1 MNIQAQESKWTGY
14 IWRSDSSIPEV
25 ILNAEFD
32 FDCVKDDDNPFI
44 VEGELY
50 NEARQLSVSIRY
62 IDGKHIFREF
72 SPDSLDDDSR
82 KTEIVY
88 TPERAFDAKGI
99 KGLDFWQI
107 WRAEEDPC
115 CEDHE
120 KKAMKVLRP
129 AELVFRGFIIKES
142 EQ

>member
-14 IWRSDSSIPEV
+14 IWRSDSSIPEI

-72 SPDSLDDDSR
+72 SPD
-82 KTEIVY
+82 
-88 TPERAFDAKGI
+88 
-99 KGLDFWQI
+99 FWQI

>member
-1 MNIQAQESKWTGY
+1 MNTQAQESKWTGY
-14 IWRSDSSIPEV
+14 IWRSDSSIPEI
-25 ILNAEFD
+25 ILNSEFD
-32 FDCVKDDDNPFI
+32 FDSIKDDDNPFI

-50 NEARQLSVSIRY
+50 NEARQLSVSVRY
-62 IDGKHIFREF
+62 IDGEHILREF
-72 SPDSLDDDSR
+72 SPDALDDYSQ

-107 WRAEEDPC
+107 WRAEENPY
-115 CEDHE
+115 CEDNE

-129 AELVFRGFIIKES
+129 AELIFRGFIIKES